1 MLATLIPN
9 NCVWYVS
16 PLKRAIQTSEALSKY
31 VTYSKMVREN
41 KLVEQNFGD
50 WSGKKISEVWKILKK
65 IKTKHNFSFINPDVS
80 PPNGESFKEQSKRV
94 GIWLENLNV
103 SEGKSIVIIS
113 HAGTLRSI
121 LSHALK
127 IKPDYAIGIEIMT
140 KVGVDS
146 KNHNGGCSILIGF
159 KKKIESCQ
167 KSIKGPCCI
176 NKSLKMNP
184 ANIEPTANIINGT
197 NITIGDSCML
207 DIG

>member
-1 MLATLIPN
+1 MIKPTKLYLIRHAPVKQIKGFFPKHNPNAIIKNNQLKILATLIPN

-16 PLKRAIQTSEALSKY
+16 PLKRAIQTAKALSKY
-31 VTYSKMVREN
+31 VNYSKMVCEN
-41 KLVEQNFGD
+41 KLIEQNFGD

-127 IKPDYAIGIEIMT
+127 IKPDYAIGIEILHQ
-140 KVGVDS
+140 S
-146 KNHNGGCSILIGF
+146 ISILEMITHNDN
-159 KKKIESCQ
+159 KY
-167 KSIKGPCCI
+167 KGGRFRLI
-176 NKSLKMNP
+176 ALNK
-184 ANIEPTANIINGT
+184 EV
-197 NITIGDSCML
+197 
-207 DIG
+207 